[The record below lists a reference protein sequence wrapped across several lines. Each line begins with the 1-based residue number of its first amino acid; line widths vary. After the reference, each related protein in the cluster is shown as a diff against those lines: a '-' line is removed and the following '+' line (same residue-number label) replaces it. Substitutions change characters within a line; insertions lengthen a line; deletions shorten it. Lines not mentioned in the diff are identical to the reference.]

1 MRAMNDRARNG
12 SAAGPSATAPET
24 RTRRGMR
31 GLKRHLQPLQSESMS
46 PIDLPPMRSGLLAKL
61 NLLTVG
67 LTALTALVL
76 SVYYLW
82 QQGDAESREL
92 EQRGRT
98 VLAVLAELAEFGVY
112 TSDRASVEQALSA
125 LATDRDV
132 AYAIVL
138 DPKMRPIAERR
149 FGAELGSE
157 AIPPIPAAT
166 APPKT
171 GEAVRLAPEIGGRR
185 YLELVA
191 PVGATPSPTARAI
204 GVAAAE
210 GAPRP
215 AGVAGAPIGYV
226 RLGMSYGRQ
235 RGTMMAQALGTLT
248 VVLLLTVVAVIASL
262 LVTRRLVAP
271 MRRLMRA
278 ARAVGSGRL
287 DVYVPPSSSDELGIL
302 THTFNHMTQRLAESQ
317 SEVAN
322 YQRTLEDKVAQ
333 RTKELEVATAH
344 AYKLA
349 QHDILTGL
357 PNRSLLNQRLK
368 QIFAQ
373 AQRSGLQV
381 ACLFLDFDHF
391 KRINDTLGHDAG
403 DQLLQAIAQ
412 RLTSAVRES
421 DTVARLG
428 GDEFVVILPGLDPA
442 HATFEVMT
450 VLQRVR
456 DSFHAPFR
464 LADQTP
470 TLTCSVGVS
479 VYPLDAVDPVTLIK
493 QADTAMYAAKEAGRN
508 GYRFYTADMNA
519 RVQQRLQLET
529 DMRRGMMDDEF
540 FLVYQPQIDLRS
552 GRACGVEALLRWRD
566 PHRGIVAPAEF
577 IPIAEESGMIQALG
591 ARVLRDACRQVAQW
605 HQQGMMLRL
614 SVNLSVQQLQHESWL
629 AVVEE
634 VLASTALPPHYLDL
648 EITESVIITH
658 PDRAVATLVKLKQM
672 GVSITVDD
680 FGTGYSSLSYLARLP
695 IQGVKI
701 DQRFVRGLE
710 QNRNDEAI
718 TQAIVALSH
727 SLGLR
732 VIAEGVETA
741 AQLDYLKRHGCE
753 EAQGYLIARPLEE
766 AELRDWWRTTEARQV
781 AVAPQADLW
790 DGAA

>member
-1 MRAMNDRARNG
+1 MNDRTQPPG
-12 SAAGPSATAPET
+12 TAPLDVVSDRGPKE
-24 RTRRGMR
+24 RMRRLR
-31 GLKRHLQPLQSESMS
+31 KHLLPLQSESIS
-46 PIDLPPMRSGLLAKL
+46 PIDLPSVRTGLLTKL
-61 NLLTVG
+61 NSLTVG
-67 LTALTALVL
+67 LIALTGLAI
-76 SVYYLW
+76 SAYYFW
-82 QQGDAESREL
+82 QQWGNESSELRQRARTIAAVFAEQS
-92 EQRGRT
+92 
-98 VLAVLAELAEFGVY
+98 EFGVY
-112 TSDRASVEQALSA
+112 TSDRASLEPTLES
-125 LATDRDV
+125 LAHDRDV
-132 AYAIVL
+132 AYVIVL
-138 DPKMRPIAERR
+138 DRKLSPIVERR
-149 FGAELGSE
+149 FSRSLGNE
-157 AIPPIPAAT
+157 PIPGMPAGFAVP
-166 APPKT
+166 APGQMLELEPT
-171 GEAVRLAPEIGGRR
+171 IGGRR
-185 YLELVA
+185 YLELV
-191 PVGATPSPTARAI
+191 TPIGQPQSGSSRAI
-204 GVAAAE
+204 AE
-210 GAPRP
+210 ASVETALLPQADDGS
-215 AGVAGAPIGYV
+215 PIGYL
-226 RLGMSYGRQ
+226 RLGVSFERQ
-235 RGTMMAQALGTLT
+235 REEMAAQALGTLT

-278 ARAVGSGRL
+278 ARAVGAGRL
-287 DVYVPPSSSDELGIL
+287 DVYVPASTADELGLL
-302 THTFNHMTQRLAESQ
+302 THTFNHMTQRLSESQ
-317 SEVAN
+317 AEVAN
-322 YQRTLEDKVAQ
+322 YQRTLEEKVAQ

-357 PNRSLLNQRLK
+357 PNRSLLNARLR

-381 ACLFLDFDHF
+381 ACIFLDFDHF

-403 DQLLQAIAQ
+403 DQLLQSIAQ

-442 HATFEVMT
+442 HATFEIMT

-456 DSFHAPFR
+456 DSFQAPFR

-470 TLTCSVGVS
+470 TLTCSLGVS

-508 GYRFYTADMNA
+508 AYRFYTADMNA

-529 DMRRGMMDDEF
+529 DMRRALMDDEF

-566 PHRGIVAPAEF
+566 PTRGVVSPSEF

-591 ARVLRDACRQVAQW
+591 ARVLRDACRQLMQW
-605 HQQGMMLRL
+605 HKQNMLLRL

-629 AVVEE
+629 SVVEE
-634 VLASTALPPHYLDL
+634 ALASSGLPPHYLDL

-658 PDRAVATLVKLKQM
+658 PERAVATLVRLKQM

-718 TQAIVALSH
+718 TQAIIALSH

-753 EAQGYLIARPLEE
+753 EAQGFFIARPLEE
-766 AELRDWWRTTEARQV
+766 PELRNWWRTTEAQQT
-781 AVAPQADLW
+781 ATAPQPDLW
-790 DGAA
+790 TGGA

>member
-1 MRAMNDRARNG
+1 MSDGKRP
-12 SAAGPSATAPET
+12 AAGTPLDGDSDAS
-24 RTRRGMR
+24 RRSGMR
-31 GLKRHLQPLQSESMS
+31 RLRKHLLPLASESMS
-46 PIDLPPMRSGLLAKL
+46 PIDLPPVRSGLLYKL

-67 LTALTALVL
+67 LIVLTAVAI
-76 SVYYLW
+76 SAYYFWLQW
-82 QQGDAESREL
+82 GSEDREL
-92 EQRGRT
+92 RQRGASL
-98 VLAVLAELAEFGVY
+98 VGILSELTEFGVY
-112 TSDRASVEQALSA
+112 TADRGAIDLLLQG
-125 LATDRDV
+125 LAVHRDV
-132 AYAIVL
+132 AYATVL
-138 DPKMRPIAERR
+138 DAKLKPVAERR
-149 FGAELGSE
+149 FGTTIGEHP
-157 AIPPIPAAT
+157 IPPLSPQLGT
-166 APPKT
+166 PKA
-171 GEAVRLAPEIGGRR
+171 GQMLEIEQAIAGRR
-185 YLELVA
+185 YLELFA
-191 PVGATPSPTARAI
+191 AI
-204 GVAAAE
+204 GGAGADQGRALAGAAAE
-210 GAPRP
+210 QPGKA
-215 AGVAGAPIGYV
+215 AATAPIGYL
-226 RLGMSYGRQ
+226 RLGMSYERQ
-235 RGTMMAQALGTLT
+235 RDEMVARILGTLT

-262 LVTRRLVAP
+262 LLTRRLVAP

-287 DVYVPPSSSDELGIL
+287 DVYVPASSSDELGLL
-302 THTFNHMTQRLAESQ
+302 THTFNHMTQRLSESQ
-317 SEVAN
+317 AEVAN

-357 PNRSLLNQRLK
+357 PNRSLLNQRLR

-403 DQLLQAIAQ
+403 DQLLQSIAQ
-412 RLTSAVRES
+412 RLTNAVRES

-456 DSFHAPFR
+456 DSFQAPFR

-470 TLTCSVGVS
+470 TLTCSIGVS

-508 GYRFYTADMNA
+508 AYRFYTADMNA

-529 DMRRGMMDDEF
+529 DMRRGLMDDEF

-566 PHRGIVAPAEF
+566 PQRGVVSPSEF

-591 ARVLRDACRQVAQW
+591 ARVLRDACRQVMQW
-605 HQQGMMLRL
+605 HRQDMLLRL

-629 AVVEE
+629 SVVEE
-634 VLASTALPPHYLDL
+634 ALASTGLPAHYLDL

-658 PDRAVATLVKLKQM
+658 PERAVATLVRLKQM

-695 IQGVKI
+695 LQGVKI

-718 TQAIVALSH
+718 TQAIIALSH

-741 AQLDYLKRHGCE
+741 AQLEYLKRHGCE
-753 EAQGYLIARPLEE
+753 EAQGFLIARPLEE
-766 AELRDWWRTTEARQV
+766 PELRQWFRRNETELAAAQ
-781 AVAPQADLW
+781 PQPDLW
-790 DGAA
+790 TGS